1 MVNKP
6 RSLRDANE
14 KLFALNFPHCCP
26 PTLVSREP
34 ARLKTFLGEQEDIV
48 VKPLDGMGGASVF
61 RLGLGDPNINVILET
76 LTAHGRRLSMAC
88 LLYTSRCV

>member
-1 MVNKP
+1 MELAEIAGALVVNKP

-34 ARLKTFLGEQEDIV
+34 ARLKT
-48 VKPLDGMGGASVF
+48 
-61 RLGLGDPNINVILET
+61 
-76 LTAHGRRLSMAC
+76 C